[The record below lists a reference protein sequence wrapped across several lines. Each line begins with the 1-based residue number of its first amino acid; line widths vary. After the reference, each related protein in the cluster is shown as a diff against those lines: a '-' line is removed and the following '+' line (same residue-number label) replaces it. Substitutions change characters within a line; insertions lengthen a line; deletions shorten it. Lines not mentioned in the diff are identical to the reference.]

1 MYIDL
6 EMEMYLK
13 RLEDNIRS
21 QSYWVVLPEESKW
34 RNDQL
39 GGAYLIDGISVPLL
53 LKEWRVLENGFVFD
67 DVDWI
72 GGFKRRITVIAIDE
86 SKKGFLAKVEKLLT
100 CQSGAEV
107 CEVLLGILAMPVTIM
122 NSAIY

>member
-13 RLEDNIRS
+13 RLEGNIRS

-39 GGAYLIDGISVPLL
+39 GAYLIDGISVPPL

-72 GGFKRRITVIAIDE
+72 GGFKRRITVIAINE
-86 SKKGFLAKVEKLLT
+86 SKKGFLTKVEKLLT

-107 CEVLLGILAMPVTIM
+107 CEVLLGILDMPVTIM
-122 NSAIY
+122 DSAFY

>member
-13 RLEDNIRS
+13 RLEGNIRS

-34 RNDQL
+34 RNNQL
-39 GGAYLIDGISVPLL
+39 GAYLIDGISVPPL

-72 GGFKRRITVIAIDE
+72 GGFKRRITVIAINE
-86 SKKGFLAKVEKLLT
+86 SKKGFLTKVEKLLT

-107 CEVLLGILAMPVTIM
+107 CEVLLGILDMPVTIM
-122 NSAIY
+122 DSAIY

>member
-13 RLEDNIRS
+13 RLEGNIRS

-39 GGAYLIDGISVPLL
+39 GAYLIDGISVPPL

-72 GGFKRRITVIAIDE
+72 GGFKRRITVIAINE
-86 SKKGFLAKVEKLLT
+86 SKKGFLTKVEKLLT

-107 CEVLLGILAMPVTIM
+107 CEVLLGILDIPVTIM
-122 NSAIY
+122 DSAIY

>member
-13 RLEDNIRS
+13 RLEGNIRS

-34 RNDQL
+34 RIDQL
-39 GGAYLIDGISVPLL
+39 GAYLVDGISVPPLL
-53 LKEWRVLENGFVFD
+53 RGWRFLGDGFGFD

-72 GGFKRRITVIAIDE
+72 GGFKRRITVIAINE
-86 SKKGFLAKVEKLLT
+86 SKKGFLTKVEKLLT

-107 CEVLLGILAMPVTIM
+107 CEVLLGILDMPVTIM
-122 NSAIY
+122 DSAIY

>member
-13 RLEDNIRS
+13 RLEGNIRS

-39 GGAYLIDGISVPLL
+39 GAYLIDGISVPPL

-72 GGFKRRITVIAIDE
+72 GGFKRRITVIAINE

-107 CEVLLGILAMPVTIM
+107 CEVLLGTLATPVTIM
-122 NSAIY
+122 DSAIY

>member
-13 RLEDNIRS
+13 RLEGNIRS

-39 GGAYLIDGISVPLL
+39 GAYLIDGISVPPL

-72 GGFKRRITVIAIDE
+72 GGFKRRITVIAINE
-86 SKKGFLAKVEKLLT
+86 SKKGFLTKVEKLLT

-107 CEVLLGILAMPVTIM
+107 CEVLLGILDMPVTIM
-122 NSAIY
+122 DSAIY

>member
-1 MYIDL
+1 M
-6 EMEMYLK
+6 
-13 RLEDNIRS
+13 
-21 QSYWVVLPEESKW
+21 PEESKW

-39 GGAYLIDGISVPLL
+39 GAYLIDGVSVPPL

-67 DVDWI
+67 GVDWI

-107 CEVLLGILAMPVTIM
+107 CEVLLGILATPVTIM
-122 NSAIY
+122 DSAIY

>member
-13 RLEDNIRS
+13 RLEGNIRS

-39 GGAYLIDGISVPLL
+39 GAYLIDGISVPSL

-72 GGFKRRITVIAIDE
+72 GGFKRRITVIAINE
-86 SKKGFLAKVEKLLT
+86 SKKGFLTKVEKLLT

-107 CEVLLGILAMPVTIM
+107 CEVLLGILDMPVTIM
-122 NSAIY
+122 DSAIY

>member
-21 QSYWVVLPEESKW
+21 QSYWGCFCPKNLNGETTSW
-34 RNDQL
+34 
-39 GGAYLIDGISVPLL
+39 GGLYLIDGISVPLL

-86 SKKGFLAKVEKLLT
+86 SKKRLSCK
-100 CQSGAEV
+100 S
-107 CEVLLGILAMPVTIM
+107 
-122 NSAIY
+122 

>member
-13 RLEDNIRS
+13 RLEGNIRS

-39 GGAYLIDGISVPLL
+39 GAYLIDGISVPPL

-72 GGFKRRITVIAIDE
+72 GGFKRRITVIAINE
-86 SKKGFLAKVEKLLT
+86 SKKGFLTKVEKLLT

-107 CEVLLGILAMPVTIM
+107 CEVLLGILDLPVTIM
-122 NSAIY
+122 DSAIY

>member
-13 RLEDNIRS
+13 RLEGNIRS

-39 GGAYLIDGISVPLL
+39 GAYLIDGISVPPL

-72 GGFKRRITVIAIDE
+72 GGFKRRITVIAINE
-86 SKKGFLAKVEKLLT
+86 SKKGFLTKVEKLLT

-107 CEVLLGILAMPVTIM
+107 CEVLVGILDMPVTIM
-122 NSAIY
+122 DSAIY

>member
-13 RLEDNIRS
+13 RLEGNIRS

-39 GGAYLIDGISVPLL
+39 GAYLIDGISVPPL
-53 LKEWRVLENGFVFD
+53 LKEWRVLENGFVFA

-72 GGFKRRITVIAIDE
+72 GGFKRRITVIAINE
-86 SKKGFLAKVEKLLT
+86 SKKGFLTKVEKLLT

-107 CEVLLGILAMPVTIM
+107 CEVLLGILDMPVTIM
-122 NSAIY
+122 DSAIY